1 MGRMTSELPATVDAV
16 VVGAGPN
23 GLVAANLLADAGW
36 AVLVLEAAEAVGGAV
51 RHDDE
56 LHPGFVQDTFS
67 AFYPFAAA
75 SPVVDRLD
83 LGSHGL
89 RWTTPPAPLGHP
101 LPGPVWR
108 WRATA
113 PWARS
118 ASS

>member
-1 MGRMTSELPATVDAV
+1 MTSELPGTVDAV

-36 AVLVLEAAEAVGGAV
+36 SVLVLEAADGVGGAV

-75 SPVVDRLD
+75 SPVVR
-83 LGSHGL
+83 
-89 RWTTPPAPLGHP
+89 
-101 LPGPVWR
+101 
-108 WRATA
+108 
-113 PWARS
+113 
-118 ASS
+118 